1 VSPKSKVNAIRRAY
15 FFLGEAG
22 ANAHDI
28 YHVALHHPNI
38 GQMTPAE
45 CVKILS
51 FAFTL
56 LFLLNQ
62 TPLTTNYRVLPNQ
75 YQPKKQQNHALF
87 FVDRFKLTN
96 FVGVL
101 PPAGRALI
109 VKVSSNVI
117 PAKSANLWRDVVVR
131 R

>member
-1 VSPKSKVNAIRRAY
+1 VSPKSKVDATRRAY

-22 ANAHDI
+22 ADAHDI

-45 CVKILS
+45 CVKVLS

-62 TPLTTNYRVLPNQ
+62 TPLTTHYKVPNQ
-75 YQPKKQQNHALF
+75 YQPKKKQKRTTHSSL
-87 FVDRFKLTN
+87 
-96 FVGVL
+96 
-101 PPAGRALI
+101 LI
-109 VKVSSNVI
+109 GLN
-117 PAKSANLWRDVVVR
+117 
-131 R
+131 